1 MDKIQVTFI
10 NNNQEITKG
19 AFDYGTKVYSVLD
32 NFNIPTDSIYAV
44 KINNEVRSLEDQLQ
58 YTSTIEP
65 VLNNSKTGSAIY
77 RRSLCLLLATACHTL
92 FPEKRLLVGHS
103 LGHGYFYTFENEDE
117 VSNDVINQLRKE
129 MEKLIEQ
136 NIPVLAID
144 MDEKQL
150 SKYSNYP
157 LVTLIN
163 TDATDINTLQ
173 SIGIEEIETIIV
185 ATPNNIEIVAVL
197 LELNIEHI
205 IARASSTR
213 NARVLKQIGV
223 DLIIRPEVESGIRT
237 ALIAANSNFIKFS
250 KSLTELGNG
259 FVIGSSQ
266 LLNSKLINVE
276 LKSLKFNKLGVT
288 LVLIKRGN
296 ETFLPS
302 ANLTFNLGD
311 ELMIVG
317 KTSDVTKFFGIL
329 NENNPDVTKRTKWRK
344 Y

>member
-1 MDKIQVTFI
+1 MASKKRK
-10 NNNQEITKG
+10 NNICVIG
-19 AFDYGTKVYSVLD
+19 VGRFGT
-32 NFNIPTDSIYAV
+32 
-44 KINNEVRSLEDQLQ
+44 
-58 YTSTIEP
+58 
-65 VLNNSKTGSAIY
+65 AII
-77 RRSLCLLLATACHTL
+77 
-92 FPEKRLLVGHS
+92 
-103 LGHGYFYTFENEDE
+103 DE
-117 VSNDVINQLRKE
+117 
-129 MEKLIEQ
+129 LIEQ

-144 MDEKQL
+144 MNEKQL

-266 LLNSKLINVE
+266 LLNNKLINVE

-329 NENNPDVTKRTKWRK
+329 NENNSGVTKRTKWRK